1 MATQVN
7 MGTVSE
13 QVLAHVSGAAQG
25 CTGRFQLPRRN
36 SALSIHFLPLL
47 EAIVTVL
54 APSVLRAS
62 ILQSVL
68 QTLRSEDLPLLW
80 G

>member
-7 MGTVSE
+7 MGTLSE
-13 QVLAHVSGAAQG
+13 QVLTHVSGAVQG

-68 QTLRSEDLPLLW
+68 QTLRSEDLPLL
-80 G
+80 